1 MRTIF
6 SISIYSWVL
15 TALVLTAMLVG
26 GLFTAPNL
34 EWYSN
39 IIKPAVNPLD
49 WVFAP
54 VWAFLYLLLIYAAW
68 RLGRLVGERDIRFW
82 FVIYLFGLN
91 LILNGM
97 WSYLFFAEHLLGA
110 ALINAVVLAVT
121 AMAIAFLSWPIDR
134 RVTLVFTLYSAWLAF
149 ANFLSYQ
156 IWLLN

>member
-6 SISIYSWVL
+6 PIPIYSWVL

-26 GLFTAPNL
+26 NLFTAPNL
-34 EWYSN
+34 EWYDT
-39 IIKPAVNPLD
+39 IIKPAVNPPD
-49 WVFAP
+49 WVFGP
-54 VWAFLYLLLIYAAW
+54 IWTLLYLLLIYASW

-82 FVIYLFGLN
+82 FVVYLFGLN

-110 ALINAVVLAVT
+110 ALIDAVVLAVT
-121 AMAIAFLSWPIDR
+121 AMAIAFLSWPINR
-134 RVTLVFTLYSAWLAF
+134 HVTLVFSLYSVWLAF
-149 ANFLSYQ
+149 ASYLSYQ

>member
-6 SISIYSWVL
+6 SIPIYSWLLIIGV
-15 TALVLTAMLVG
+15 AAAMLVG
-26 GLFTAPNL
+26 NFFTMPNL

-39 IIKPAVNPLD
+39 IIRPTVNPPD

-54 VWAFLYLLLIYAAW
+54 VWTFLYLLLIYAAW

-82 FVIYLFGLN
+82 FIVYLFGLN

-110 ALINAVVLAVT
+110 ALIDAVVLAVT
-121 AMAIAFLSWPIDR
+121 AVGVAFLAWPIDR
-134 RVTLVFTLYSAWLAF
+134 RVTLVFSLYSAWLVF
-149 ANFLSYQ
+149 ASFLSYQ